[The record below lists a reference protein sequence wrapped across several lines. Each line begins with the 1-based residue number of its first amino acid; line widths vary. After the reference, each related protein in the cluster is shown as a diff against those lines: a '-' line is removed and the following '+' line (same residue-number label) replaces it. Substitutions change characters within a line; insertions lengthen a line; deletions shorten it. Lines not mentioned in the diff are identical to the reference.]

1 MHKTFMLVN
10 AFNVCYQFD
19 IHRVFLRGASL
30 DHENSPTMMLLSLQ
44 YKKSESSENSEE
56 QLE

>member
-1 MHKTFMLVN
+1 MLVN

-44 YKKSESSENSEE
+44 YKKSESSENSDE